1 LALDQTDL
9 ILHNEQ
15 VDSAMLLLV
24 DVAYEALDPL
34 IEHLPS
40 LVHIAVLGLDRKEK
54 LVYSH
59 AKLLVANLLHSLVV
73 KRISPLSAAD
83 EVGDEEEE
91 IALDTALQVIDMLRS
106 KKGALWKQEDATM
119 EVPEPP
125 SSAEVFMLVRRLV
138 DSFSFYDSFV
148 DKWGQVSLNWAA
160 HSPNQRMAVRSH
172 QIYRALRPIPTCE
185 ATLGVLNSLAKH
197 LNLASNPELLAFPVQ
212 ILLTLQTMVESLEQQ
227 KLILLPQLFWSCV
240 ALIHS
245 PLRCIYERALALTN
259 MILERMDLTDP
270 NILNILF
277 ASLAPD
283 HPDFLG
289 IQPQIFQGLYSE
301 SSEAAALQLLHKF
314 TNLPCPDLVDASPAR
329 LLMNMTALL
338 PKCCQRLQEGPSPES
353 NVYAEHLAQAF
364 QARGMLRL
372 SKVRR
377 VTVNSPAPPFCR
389 IVS

>member
-1 LALDQTDL
+1 
-9 ILHNEQ
+9 
-15 VDSAMLLLV
+15 
-24 DVAYEALDPL
+24 
-34 IEHLPS
+34 
-40 LVHIAVLGLDRKEK
+40 
-54 LVYSH
+54 
-59 AKLLVANLLHSLVV
+59 
-73 KRISPLSAAD
+73 
-83 EVGDEEEE
+83 
-91 IALDTALQVIDMLRS
+91 
-106 KKGALWKQEDATM
+106 
-119 EVPEPP
+119 
-125 SSAEVFMLVRRLV
+125 
-138 DSFSFYDSFV
+138 
-148 DKWGQVSLNWAA
+148 
-160 HSPNQRMAVRSH
+160 
-172 QIYRALRPIPTCE
+172 
-185 ATLGVLNSLAKH
+185 
-197 LNLASNPELLAFPVQ
+197 
-212 ILLTLQTMVESLEQQ
+212 
-227 KLILLPQLFWSCV
+227 
-240 ALIHS
+240 
-245 PLRCIYERALALTN
+245 

-270 NILNILF
+270 NILNVLF

-301 SSEAAALQLLHKF
+301 SSEAAALTLLHKF